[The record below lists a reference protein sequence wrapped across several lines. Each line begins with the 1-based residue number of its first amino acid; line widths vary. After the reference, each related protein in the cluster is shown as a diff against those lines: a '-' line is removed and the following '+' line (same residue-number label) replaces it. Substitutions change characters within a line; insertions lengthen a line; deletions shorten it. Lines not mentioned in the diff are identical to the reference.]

1 LSWQAS
7 DAALEGLIHH
17 WLQADQTIRL
27 AVVQSLS
34 RLNEQRQ
41 TEALGQQFLLWL
53 EALPAIPANSLL
65 RRNLVIA
72 LGQTGELAALPLLTT
87 LLTDADEGVRLHAEA
102 ALSWL
107 AAKQPAIAAD

>member
-1 LSWQAS
+1 
-7 DAALEGLIHH
+7 
-17 WLQADQTIRL
+17 
-27 AVVQSLS
+27 
-34 RLNEQRQ
+34 
-41 TEALGQQFLLWL
+41 
-53 EALPAIPANSLL
+53 
-65 RRNLVIA
+65 LVIA